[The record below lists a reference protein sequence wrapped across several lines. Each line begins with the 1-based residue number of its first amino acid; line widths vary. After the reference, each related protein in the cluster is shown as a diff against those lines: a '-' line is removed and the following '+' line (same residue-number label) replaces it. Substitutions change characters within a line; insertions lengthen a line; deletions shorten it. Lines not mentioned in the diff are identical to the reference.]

1 MSLFAPLF
9 AANGPDL
16 IKFVLVVIVFII
28 IGIGK
33 LLGAMQQ
40 AKEQARRA
48 AAKRPEG
55 GAQPQQPVQ
64 AVSAGRDDEVDEF
77 LRKAQERKLRRQ
89 ASTQPAKADR
99 PLRRRATKPMVAE
112 AVEETPKPTLKPV
125 GDQLT
130 EHVEKYLSADEF
142 GKRTSQLGGE
152 VLEAEKE
159 LDQHFHQVFDHRV
172 SELETVPGET
182 AVPPAAVEP
191 SELSAEV
198 APEAAP
204 DFVLGVLDLLSSPES
219 LGQAVILNEILH
231 RPEERWA

>member
-9 AANGPDL
+9 AAVDPGLVKL
-16 IKFVLVVIVFII
+16 ILAVIVFIM

-33 LLGAMQQ
+33 LLGATQG
-40 AKEQARRA
+40 ARDEARRA
-48 AAKRPEG
+48 AKRTP
-55 GAQPQQPVQ
+55 QPQEP
-64 AVSAGRDDEVDEF
+64 APAASAGADDEVDEF
-77 LRKAQERKLRRQ
+77 LRKAQQRKLRRQ
-89 ASTQPAKADR
+89 TSTREGQPAR
-99 PLRRRATKPMVAE
+99 PLRRAVAKPLVAE
-112 AVEETPKPTLKPV
+112 AVEETSKPQLKPV

-130 EHVEKYLSADEF
+130 QHVEKYLSADEF
-142 GKRTSQLGGE
+142 DRHTSQLGGE
-152 VLEAEKE
+152 VVEAERE

-172 SELETVPGET
+172 SELETVPGEA

-191 SELSAEV
+191 SDLSAEV

-231 RPEERWA
+231 RPEERWV